1 MLLDIKP
8 ASDYPL
14 PDLTQLLNLS
24 FENYLVPITFN
35 LSQFLTMIRKDSVD
49 LSASRVLLADD
60 QPAGIALIARRGWTS
75 RLAAMGIAQSQRGKG
90 IGSWFMDK
98 LIQEARER
106 NDHDMV
112 LEVIEQ
118 NEYAVRTPDI
128 SALHI
133 HFVRNDHDM
142 VLEVIEQ
149 NEYAVRLYQECGFR
163 SVRRLIGLTRKDANE
178 SLKNF
183 MEEIDLREA
192 GSLISQYGLSDL
204 PWQLAGETI
213 AHMTPP
219 ACAFRNGPALA
230 VISNPTAEHVV
241 IWSLLVEPS
250 ARGKELGVDMLQ
262 RVIANHSSKTW
273 HVPAIFPEEFGSL
286 FERAGFEREELT
298 QWQMR
303 LMLL

>member
-1 MLLDIKP
+1 MPLDSKP

-75 RLAAMGIAQSQRGKG
+75 RLAAMGILQSQRGKG

-106 NDHDMV
+106 ND
-112 LEVIEQ
+112 
-118 NEYAVRTPDI
+118 Y
-128 SALHI
+128 
-133 HFVRNDHDM
+133 DM

-149 NEYAVRLYQECGFR
+149 NEYAVRLYQKCGFR

-262 RVIANHSSKTW
+262 RVIANHPGKTW
-273 HVPAIFPEEFGSL
+273 HIPAIFPEEFGGI
-286 FERAGFEREELT
+286 FEHAGFEQEELT

-303 LMLL
+303 LMLS